1 MNKKYNNDTTP
12 DGGPGMSNCK
22 AVVDQA
28 LKEIGDVIYLCLK
41 YEPCPVER
49 LDNNL
54 ALIDKIINDPDHL
67 RECEYYFKASGSNYI
82 LFFFS
87 NIIYNLKTRNDL
99 ILNQDVVKWLASVW
113 RSFLQRNKNYQL
125 YFPLNKQYSKLIGK
139 FYGAETT
146 FISKINNVT
155 MVNEHF
161 INGGLGD
168 DSEIEKLERFFQV
181 TEEILLAMK
190 PSCFFLQDF
199 YKEMKIATGEVPAEA
214 AEIEKRGLS
223 GFGAD
228 IYTYRKLVEDI
239 CKTLGLLEAIY
250 LLLKKKKATR
260 QFRIFDGKKKFLTTG
275 EIYEIYADKFSS
287 WKKELL
293 DLK

>member
-1 MNKKYNNDTTP
+1 MNKKYNNDATSN
-12 DGGPGMSNCK
+12 GGSAMSDSK
-22 AVVDQA
+22 AIVDQA
-28 LKEIGDVIYLCLK
+28 LKEIGEVIYLCLK
-41 YEPCPVER
+41 YEPCPVDR
-49 LDNNL
+49 LDASL
-54 ALIDKIINDPDHL
+54 AAIDKIINDPDHL

-87 NIIYNLKTRNDL
+87 NIIYNLKTKNDL

-113 RSFLQRNKNYQL
+113 RSFVQRNKNYQL
-125 YFPLNKQYSKLIGK
+125 YFSLNRQYSTLLGK
-139 FYGAETT
+139 FYGEDKA
-146 FISKINNVT
+146 FITKINNVT
-155 MVNEHF
+155 LVNEHF
-161 INGGLGD
+161 VHGGLGD
-168 DSEIEKLERFFQV
+168 DSEIDKLEKFFQV
-181 TEEILLAMK
+181 TEEILNAMK

-214 AEIEKRGLS
+214 EAIEKRGLA

-228 IYTYRKLVEDI
+228 IYTYRKLVEDA

-250 LLLKKKKATR
+250 LLLKKKKTAR

-275 EIYEIYADKFSS
+275 EIYEIYADKFNT
-287 WKKELL
+287 WKKELV